1 MIFRNSIN
9 LVIFACV
16 FLCSIVYRGYS
27 AQDSLKQTLGNVI
40 KIPCSK
46 LCLPDS
52 LGGENAIG
60 EIVMMGYVNRSR
72 QVIGQEAL
80 MINIM
85 TDPCRPN
92 EHYGVGAPS
101 PAEGRKR
108 GTIVGEPVHKRFQGW
123 IEKVHRTLNIGPDT
137 TDLISQDS
145 DTMSFVYHLIVN
157 PEREEQ
163 INAVF
168 REHIDFV
175 MPIAKVPKELGGEA
189 LKGSAYVQATL
200 DSTGQMICWYIT
212 GIIASNK
219 KTGEEFAYSI
229 TRPKPSDHVDIT
241 RFKPWIETY
250 LKKVRFTI
258 RGNPILQGFRSIP
271 VPLFIELNG
280 KQPRRKGEWSFPIRE

>member
-1 MIFRNSIN
+1 MIFRNSISMT
-9 LVIFACV
+9 IFACV
-16 FLCSIVYRGYS
+16 FFFRISYGGCP
-27 AQDSLKQTLGNVI
+27 AQDSLKQAQSDMI

-52 LGGENAIG
+52 LGGPNAIG

-72 QVIGQEAL
+72 QVIGHEAL

-101 PAEGRKR
+101 PAEGKKR
-108 GTIVGEPVHKRFQGW
+108 GTIVGEPVLKRFQAW
-123 IEKVHRTLNIGPDT
+123 IEEVHRTFNIGADT
-137 TDLISQDS
+137 IDLVSEDA

-168 REHIDFV
+168 RDYMDFV
-175 MPIAKVPKELGGEA
+175 MPIAKVPKELGGKS
-189 LKGSAYVQATL
+189 LKGSVYVQTTL
-200 DSTGQMICWYIT
+200 DSSGRIICWYIG
-212 GIIASNK
+212 GITASNK
-219 KTGEEFAYSI
+219 KTGEEFSYST
-229 TRPKPSDHVDIT
+229 TRPPPSDTVVVA
-241 RFKPWIETY
+241 RFRPWVETY
-250 LKKVRFTI
+250 LKKIQFTI
-258 RGNPILQGFRSIP
+258 RKNPFLQELRLIP

-280 KQPRRKGEWSFPIRE
+280 KQPRRKGEWFF